1 MTLLEK
7 LKSTRHND
15 AVAAVAKAENRTEEF
30 VRAGLLAGTISIPCN
45 NRRTLKRMVGVG
57 RGLSTKVNANIGTS
71 PDHISVEEEI
81 EKLETAVAAGA
92 DAVMDLST
100 GGNLT
105 QIRKKILA
113 ACPVPLGTVPIY
125 QVACETVARGKN
137 ILQMDPQHMFDVVK
151 EQAEQGVDFMT
162 IHCGI
167 TRETVNVLE
176 RQKRLVG
183 VVSRGGSFLV
193 KWINATGQEN
203 PYYEQFDQLLE
214 ICAEYDVTLSLG
226 DGFRPGCTADANDGP
241 QIAELSVL
249 GELVLRCR
257 KAGVQAIVEGPGH
270 MLLDQIAGH
279 VQLAKRLTHDAP
291 LYLLGPLVTD
301 IAAGYDHISGAIGG
315 AIAASAGVD
324 FLCYVTPAEH
334 LRLPDND
341 DVYQGV
347 IASRIAG
354 HAADLVKDVPGARQR
369 DAELSK
375 FRKERNWPGQQKLAL
390 DPVKFGKERA
400 KLPPQQE
407 DVCTMCGQFC
417 AMKDIDSDDK

>member
-1 MTLLEK
+1 MTLLDK
-7 LKSTRHND
+7 LRSTHHD
-15 AVAAVAKAENRTEEF
+15 AAVAAVAKAESRTEDF
-30 VRAGLLAGTISIPCN
+30 IRAGLLAGTISIPRN
-45 NRRTLKRMVGVG
+45 NRRTLKRIVGVG

-71 PDHISVEEEI
+71 PDHISVEEEL

-105 QIRKKILA
+105 QIRKKILE

-214 ICAEYDVTLSLG
+214 IAAEYDVTLSLG

-241 QIAELSVL
+241 QLAELSVL

-270 MLLDQIAGH
+270 MPLDQIAGH

-417 AMKDIDSDDK
+417 AMKDEG